1 MGNVKWIANKNGW
14 AKPEGTQ
21 QPPDFDPLKLRVTE
35 KWKSKKDFTPT
46 LQIVWYYLMDNVMVS
61 VWGKKDKI
69 LNSVIVVI
77 LLEKKIL

>member
-1 MGNVKWIANKNGW
+1 
-14 AKPEGTQ
+14 
-21 QPPDFDPLKLRVTE
+21 
-35 KWKSKKDFTPT
+35 
-46 LQIVWYYLMDNVMVS
+46 MDNVMVS